1 MLAKK
6 MCLTMFAAI
15 LMSLFFA
22 QYVAA
27 APNVKVF
34 FNGNEIYYD
43 VPPQII
49 LDRTMV
55 PIAATVRA
63 ITGNEVIWDGATSSI
78 RFYSFGRYI
87 THRIGETVVY
97 VDGAPYEFPTPS
109 LIIDGRTLVPIQM
122 IAKTADCQVVWD
134 AYNRYV
140 IITRAVAPV
149 TPPVAPV
156 PPVTPPVA
164 PVPPVT
170 PVPPIATVVTINRV
184 DADKTTVYP
193 GESVTFTVRT
203 NVSANNV
210 WVHYDNTDLYA
221 SRYTTDASG
230 YRVWTIMFYPAK
242 SQTVTIYA
250 NTDRSLSGAITQ
262 QTKRIT
268 VGSYE
273 AKIYEVSA
281 DRTSISYGDSVYLT
295 VRTSEDVTTVRGEDG
310 NRTIQFTYQ
319 STNQAGQKTWTATYS
334 PESTTKVWIYAR
346 ASAGNEVSDS
356 IRIYVEQR
364 AGRPEIYTVTV
375 NPGYVIGA
383 NVENNDFTVTTNTA
397 AAYVYV
403 DIGGRRYYADSN
415 PASQGGNLV
424 WYINGVPL
432 QSLIA
437 TESGSFNVTVIAE
450 NRDGQTTSRSTSIT
464 IRPGITPL

>member
-15 LMSLFFA
+15 LMSLLFA
-22 QYVAA
+22 QSVAA

-49 LDRTMV
+49 MDRTMV

-63 ITGNEVIWDGATSSI
+63 ITGSEVKWDGATSTIS
-78 RFYSFGRYI
+78 FNSFGRYI

-134 AYNRYV
+134 AANRYV
-140 IITRAVAPV
+140 IITRQI
-149 TPPVAPV
+149 TPVAPV
-156 PPVTPPVA
+156 PPVTPPV
-164 PVPPVT
+164 PPVT
-170 PVPPIATVVTINRV
+170 PVHPIATIPTINRV
-184 DADKTTVYP
+184 DADKTSVYT
-193 GESVTFTVRT
+193 GESITLTVRT
-203 NVSANNV
+203 NTEATDV
-210 WVHYDNTDLYA
+210 WIHYDNTDLYA
-221 SRYTTDASG
+221 ARYTTDPAG
-230 YRVWTIMFYPAK
+230 YRVWAITFYPAR

-250 NTDRSLSGAITQ
+250 NTSRSLTGAAQ

-268 VGSYE
+268 VGTYDV
-273 AKIYEVSA
+273 KIYDVYA
-281 DRTSISYGDSVYLT
+281 DKTNVTYGDSVYIS
-295 VRTSEDVTTVRGEDG
+295 VKTSEDVTTVRGEDG
-310 NRTIQFTYQ
+310 NRTIQFTYR
-319 STNQAGQKTWTATYS
+319 STNSYGQKTWTATYY
-334 PESTTKVWIYAR
+334 PESTAKVWIYAR
-346 ASAGNEVSDS
+346 ADGGNDVSDS

-364 AGRPEIYTVTV
+364 AVRPEIYTVTV
-375 NPGYVIGA
+375 DPGYVIGN
-383 NVENNDFTVTTNTA
+383 NVQENNFTVTTNTA
-397 AAYVYV
+397 VTSVYV
-403 DIGGRRYYADSN
+403 DVGGRRFYADSN
-415 PASQGGNLV
+415 PRSQGGNLV

-432 QSLIA
+432 QTNVSVG
-437 TESGSFNVTVIAE
+437 GSFSVDVIAE

-464 IRPGITPL
+464 IRPGIAPL